1 MQAQGPAEKDA
12 RSRRRARELAY
23 PCPIFRVMLGNMEH
37 FPFKTHVCAKNLP
50 IAHRPIPVRLLPPC
64 SDAGGFLQ
72 EVP

>member
-1 MQAQGPAEKDA
+1 MQAQDPAEKEA
-12 RSRRRARELAY
+12 GSRLGAKELAY
-23 PCPIFRVMLGNMEH
+23 PRPIFRVMLGNMER

-50 IAHRPIPVRLLPPC
+50 IAQGPIPVRLLPPC